1 MALPPD
7 TARCGGGQHPLPAAT
22 PVEIEISKSSFKT
35 VQVKTT
41 AAGFARKGSDL
52 FLEESVTLRHILGPA
67 FWIATLILL
76 GVYVLITLELIH
88 RTVVAML
95 GAASILA
102 ASAIFGSLDPAYHII
117 SFQTAVQKIDL
128 NVIFLLFGMM
138 VIVGVLKESGL
149 FQWSAARC
157 YRLARGNIM
166 FLSVML
172 MILTAVASGFLDNV
186 PTMLLIAPVT
196 IEIAVALSITPIA
209 FLLPEI
215 LAANVGGTATLIG
228 DPPNIMIGSFAGL
241 SFVAFLKSLTLVC
254 AITLIPLAIMSKLY
268 YGRLYK
274 LAAVE
279 DPEAFARSLQEDYR
293 ITDKS
298 LLVVGLAVLAVVIT
312 LFVSHSYWHM
322 EVSVAALIGGAV
334 LFTYALL
341 TRKVD
346 LQTFME
352 KEIDW
357 GTLLFFIFLFMIIG
371 SVEESGLLSLIADGI
386 FKLSQGHMVAAIC
399 VILWGSALMSAF
411 VDNIP
416 FTATMLPVTAYL
428 SQVIPGAQNHVLWW
442 ALALGACLG
451 GNGTMIG
458 ASANVVTIG
467 IAEARGYH
475 TSFIDFLKVGF
486 VFMVISVA
494 IANVWLLVFY

>member
-1 MALPPD
+1 MA
-7 TARCGGGQHPLPAAT
+7 
-22 PVEIEISKSSFKT
+22 
-35 VQVKTT
+35 
-41 AAGFARKGSDL
+41 
-52 FLEESVTLRHILGPA
+52 
-67 FWIATLILL
+67 
-76 GVYVLITLELIH
+76 
-88 RTVVAML
+88 
-95 GAASILA
+95 
-102 ASAIFGSLDPAYHII
+102 
-117 SFQTAVQKIDL
+117 
-128 NVIFLLFGMM
+128 
-138 VIVGVLKESGL
+138 
-149 FQWSAARC
+149 
-157 YRLARGNIM
+157 
-166 FLSVML
+166 
-172 MILTAVASGFLDNV
+172 
-186 PTMLLIAPVT
+186 APVR
-196 IEIAVALSITPIA
+196 
-209 FLLPEI
+209 
-215 LAANVGGTATLIG
+215 AAI
-228 DPPNIMIGSFAGL
+228 
-241 SFVAFLKSLTLVC
+241 
-254 AITLIPLAIMSKLY
+254 
-268 YGRLYK
+268 
-274 LAAVE
+274 
-279 DPEAFARSLQEDYR
+279 
-293 ITDKS
+293 
-298 LLVVGLAVLAVVIT
+298 
-312 LFVSHSYWHM
+312 
-322 EVSVAALIGGAV
+322 

-341 TRKVD
+341 TGKVQ
-346 LQTFME
+346 LQDFME

-494 IANVWLLVFY
+494 IANIWLLTFY